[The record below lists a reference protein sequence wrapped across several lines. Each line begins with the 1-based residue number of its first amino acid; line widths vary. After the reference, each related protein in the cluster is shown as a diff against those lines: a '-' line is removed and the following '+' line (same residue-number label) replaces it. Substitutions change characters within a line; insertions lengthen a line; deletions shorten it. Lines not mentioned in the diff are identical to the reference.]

1 MSSVANF
8 CMNFKLHTNFSDIDA
23 KTWNTL
29 VEQSIADTPFSRH
42 EYLSEWW
49 QTRGGGEWQ
58 DPQLVLVSASEND
71 QLIGI
76 APLFLAEYENRRAL
90 LLVGSIEISDY
101 LDLIVRPADLPRFLT
116 GLVDFLAS
124 SLPES
129 WSAFDWYN
137 LPDDSP
143 SLAALKAEVSTRGW
157 DYHEEIYRPT
167 PRIALNG
174 SFEEYLAKIDKKQR
188 HEIRRKMRRA
198 AESDLNVRFVIVD
211 QTANIEEEIA
221 TFFGLME
228 QDPSKAN
235 FLHPAMREQ
244 MAVNIRSAFEQNYLW
259 LAYLEVDGTKVAASL
274 NFDYK
279 NKLWGYNSG
288 VSRAHMELSPGWV
301 LLGHVIQWCCEN
313 GRHEFDFMRGDEDY
327 KYRFG
332 GVNRF
337 VMRAR
342 VERK

>member
-1 MSSVANF
+1 
-8 CMNFKLHTNFSDIDA
+8 MNFTLHQDFSDIEPA
-23 KTWNTL
+23 AWNAL

-49 QTRGGGEWQ
+49 QTLGGGEWGKAE
-58 DPQLVLVSASEND
+58 LVLVSAREND

-76 APLFLAEYENRRAL
+76 APLFIAEYDGRRAL
-90 LLVGSIEISDY
+90 LLLGSIEISDY
-101 LDLIVRPADLPRFLT
+101 LDLIVREADLPRFLT
-116 GLVDFLAS
+116 GLIDFLGSMNQAGG
-124 SLPES
+124 PRPYE
-129 WSAFDWYN
+129 WSAIDWYN

-143 SLAALKAEVSTRGW
+143 TLASLKADSANRGW
-157 DYHEEIYRPT
+157 TYHEEIYRPT

-174 SFEEYLAKIDKKQR
+174 SFEEYLARIDKKQR

-198 AESDLNVRFVIVD
+198 AESDLNVRFQIVGRD
-211 QTANIEEEIA
+211 ADIGAEMDS
-221 TFFGLME
+221 FFHLMV
-228 QDPSKAN
+228 QDPNKAL
-235 FLHPAMREQ
+235 FLKDGMRTQ
-244 MAVNIRSAFEQNYLW
+244 MTSTVRAAFGQGYLW
-259 LAYLEVDGTKVAASL
+259 LAFLEVDGVKVAASL

-313 GRHEFDFMRGDEDY
+313 GRYEFDFMRGDEDY

-337 VMRAR
+337 VMRA
-342 VERK
+342 KSTKQ

>member
-1 MSSVANF
+1 
-8 CMNFKLHTNFSDIDA
+8 MNFTIHKDFSEIDPQ
-23 KTWNTL
+23 TWNTL
-29 VEQSIADTPFSRH
+29 VEQSIADTPFSRY

-58 DPQLVLVSASEND
+58 NAELVLVSATEND

-76 APLFLAEYENRRAL
+76 APLFVEEHEGRKAL
-90 LLVGSIEISDY
+90 LLVGSIEVSDY
-101 LDLIVRPADLPRFLT
+101 LDLIVRAADLSRFLS
-116 GLVDFLAS
+116 GLIDFLAS
-124 SLPES
+124 SLPDN
-129 WSAFDWYN
+129 WSTFDWYN
-137 LPDDSP
+137 LPYNSP
-143 SLAALKAEVSTRGW
+143 TLAALKTDSEKRGW
-157 DYHEEIYRPT
+157 DYHEEVYRPT

-174 SFEEYLAKIDKKQR
+174 SFEEYLAHIDKKQR
-188 HEIRRKMRRA
+188 HEIKRKMRRA
-198 AESDLNVRFVIVD
+198 AESDLNVRFVLID
-211 QTANIEEEIA
+211 RSADIEQEMS
-221 TFFGLME
+221 TFFDLMA

-244 MAVNIRSAFEQNYLW
+244 MSVTIRAAFQQGYLW
-259 LAYLEVDGTKVAASL
+259 LSFLEVDGVKVAASL

-279 NKLWGYNSG
+279 NKLYGYNSG

-301 LLGHVIQWCCEN
+301 LLGHVIRWCCEN

-332 GVNRF
+332 GVNKY

-342 VERK
+342 AIKK